1 MSKIRIKDFGP
12 IHSGFQ
18 KDNFFDIKKLTL
30 FVGHQGAGKSSVA
43 KLVSSFEWL
52 EKALLRRDLPSKILS
67 ENTVRTSSF
76 FKELFNYHNILSY
89 FSDKTEIDYI
99 GQYCHFTIRG
109 KNLTLENKKTEDSIY
124 EMPKIIYIP
133 SERSFI
139 SSVESPETIS
149 GIAPA
154 LHTFLEESLKAGRNL
169 DGMKFKLPIKNI
181 FLQYNKDKK
190 EFFIMDNNAK
200 YKINLTESAS
210 GFQSSSLLS
219 LVSTY
224 LSGCI
229 DKPDFDSK
237 RKMPVELQE
246 NVIAKYNKL
255 LSVMGVAASFLGVVL
270 SSSFLIP
277 AGLMAILTA
286 AGISLP
292 PKKNN
297 QSGDE
302 RLTSIV
308 KKCFEGVMPLYFFNI
323 VEEPEQNLFP
333 NSQKDVVFHL
343 LECLNKNTNNKLLV
357 TTHSPYV
364 LETFNNCIYA
374 GTLQKR
380 GVDVKNIIALPYQ
393 IHYDDVAAYAIKNG
407 SIIDIKRNDLYQ
419 IDPAEIDLYS
429 SEINEVYTKLLDAD
443 YERTDEK
450 NT

>member
-89 FSDKTEIDYI
+89 FSDKTEIDY
-99 GQYCHFTIRG
+99 
-109 KNLTLENKKTEDSIY
+109 
-124 EMPKIIYIP
+124 MPKIIYIP

-292 PKKNN
+292 PNKKK
-297 QSGDE
+297 QSGDDK
-302 RLTSIV
+302 LASTV
-308 KKCFEGVMPLYFFNI
+308 KKYFEGVMPLYFFNI